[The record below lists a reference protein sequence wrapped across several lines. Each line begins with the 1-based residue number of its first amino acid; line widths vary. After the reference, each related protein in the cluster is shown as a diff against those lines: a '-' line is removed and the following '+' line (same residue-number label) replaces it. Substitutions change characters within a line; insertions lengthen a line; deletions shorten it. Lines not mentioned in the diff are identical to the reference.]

1 MRTPATYFYLDDGP
15 EHDGLAT
22 FYLVDRRWDN
32 TSPWWKRYNTYR
44 HTSEFFHMTPLLWIT
59 GILSAGFLIAMA
71 ATTTT
76 AGLALLAV
84 PALVFSVALFYF
96 IYTVRYER
104 VVAGFT
110 TEVDDPEEFKNNI
123 NDLFANPDTAPEA
136 YQLVLELQEKD
147 ESNAA
152 AARSF

>member
-1 MRTPATYFYLDDGP
+1 MRTPATYFYLDEGP
-15 EHDGLAT
+15 ELDGLAT

-59 GILSAGFLIAMA
+59 GILSAGSLIAMA

-76 AGLALLAV
+76 AGLAFLAV
-84 PALVFSVALFYF
+84 PALVFTVALFYF

-110 TEVDDPEEFKNNI
+110 TKVDDPAEFKNNI
-123 NDLFANPDTAPEA
+123 NNLFSQPDTAPEA

-152 AARSF
+152 AARNF

>member
-1 MRTPATYFYLDDGP
+1 MRTPATYFYLDEGP
-15 EHDGLAT
+15 EYDGLAT
-22 FYLVDRRWDN
+22 FYLVDRRWDK

-44 HTSEFFHMTPLLWIT
+44 HTSTFFHMTPLLWIT
-59 GILSAGFLIAMA
+59 GILSAGSLIAMA

-84 PALVFSVALFYF
+84 PALVFTVALFYF

-110 TEVDDPEEFKNNI
+110 TKVDDPTEFKNNI
-123 NDLFANPDTAPEA
+123 NNLFAQPDTAPEA
-136 YQLVLELQEKD
+136 YQLVLRLQEKD

>member
-1 MRTPATYFYLDDGP
+1 
-15 EHDGLAT
+15 
-22 FYLVDRRWDN
+22 
-32 TSPWWKRYNTYR
+32 
-44 HTSEFFHMTPLLWIT
+44 MTPLLWIT
-59 GILSAGFLIAMA
+59 GILSAGSLIAMA

-76 AGLALLAV
+76 AGLALLAM
-84 PALVFSVALFYF
+84 PSLVFSVALFYF

-110 TEVDDPEEFKNNI
+110 TKVDDPTEFKNNI
-123 NDLFANPDTAPEA
+123 NNLFAQPDTAPEA
-136 YQLVLELQEKD
+136 YQLVLKLQEKD

>member
-1 MRTPATYFYLDDGP
+1 MHTPATYFYLDEGP
-15 EHDGLAT
+15 ERDGLAT
-22 FYLVDRRWDN
+22 FYLVDRRWDK
-32 TSPWWKRYNTYR
+32 TSSWWKRYNTYR
-44 HTSEFFHMTPLLWIT
+44 HTSTFFHMTPLLWIT
-59 GILSAGFLIAMA
+59 GILSAGSLIAMA

-84 PALVFSVALFYF
+84 PALVFTVALFYF

-110 TEVDDPEEFKNNI
+110 TKVDAPTEFKNNI
-123 NDLFANPDTAPEA
+123 NNLFSQPDTAPEA

-147 ESNAA
+147 ETNAA
-152 AARSF
+152 AARNI

>member
-15 EHDGLAT
+15 EHDGIAT

>member
-152 AARSF
+152 ARSF